1 VFFLAE
7 RYDAIIVGAGPSG
20 SSCAALLAAK
30 GCKVLLI
37 DKAHFPR
44 DKPCG
49 DAIGGK
55 ALNVLSELG
64 LQLQLKEKGF
74 LRNSGVVF
82 SSPSGDEVEIPLV
95 LDPLSAEQKGAPF
108 SRSEKVGGKEMS
120 GGFVCRRQE
129 FDFLLF
135 KHAKEKCETLEETE
149 VDDLI
154 FEEGKVVGVKT
165 RAKNGAVSSRH
176 AKLVIGADGATSLVA
191 RKTGCAQHGQEHM
204 CSALRGY
211 YSGVKGLRGN
221 VEIHFL
227 PECMPGYFWVFPL
240 SEHEA
245 NVGVGMLL
253 SDIAARKI
261 NLSRVLEA
269 CLKNAKFASRFANA
283 ELQTPIAGWSLPLAS
298 AKRKCAGNGFVLLG
312 DAASLI
318 DPFSGE
324 GIGNGMKS
332 AKIAADVLGEKLGSG
347 ELSEEGCLSYQSAL
361 WKEIGADVESSY
373 NLQKL
378 GKHAWLLNF
387 IIGKAKRS
395 EWVRNELAG
404 MIASREAKKKATN
417 PLFYLRMLLS

>member
-1 VFFLAE
+1 M
-7 RYDAIIVGAGPSG
+7 
-20 SSCAALLAAK
+20 
-30 GCKVLLI
+30 LLI
-37 DKAHFPR
+37 DKARFPR

-64 LQLQLKEKGF
+64 LAGQLKEKGF

-95 LDPLSAEQKGAPF
+95 LNPLSAEQKGAPF
-108 SRSEKVGGKEMS
+108 SRSEKVDGNEMS

-135 KHAKEKCETLEETE
+135 EHARKKCETLEETE
-149 VDDLI
+149 ADDLI

-165 RAKNGAVSSRH
+165 RAKDGAVSSRH
-176 AKLVIGADGATSLVA
+176 AKLVIGADGASSLVA
-191 RKTGCAQHGQEHM
+191 RKTGCVSYKPAHM

-211 YSGVKGLRGN
+211 YSGVLGLRGN

-240 SEHEA
+240 SKHEA

-253 SDIAARKI
+253 SDIANRKI

-269 CLKNAKFASRFANA
+269 CLKNAKFASRFADA
-283 ELQTPIAGWSLPLAS
+283 KLQSPIAGWSLPLAS

-332 AKIAADVLGEKLGSG
+332 AKIAADTLSGVLLRGEVTEKD
-347 ELSEEGCLSYQSAL
+347 CMSYQSAL

-378 GKHAWLLNF
+378 GRHAWLLNY
-387 IIGKAKRS
+387 IIGKAKKSGR
-395 EWVRNELAG
+395 VRNELAG
-404 MIASREAKKKATN
+404 MIASREAKKKATD
-417 PLFYLRMLLS
+417 PFFYLRMLLS